1 MRFSLNATNHS
12 WPHPAGELAEL
23 ARRVDDSAVH
33 TLWVDDH
40 LILADPTADPNDAGH
55 LEAYTLL
62 GHLAALT
69 SRVRLGTMVSAAPF
83 RPPAL
88 LIAAVTALDVL
99 SEGRAWFGIG
109 AGHHVGEAIDMGLD
123 FPGVGARMD
132 RLADVLGLARHIW
145 RGDRSEFVGTG
156 IRVRAPRCEP
166 PPVQPGG
173 PPVLVGG
180 MGERRTLPLVA
191 RYADACN
198 FFDIPDGGAILRSK
212 LTVLRRCCADEG
224 RDLAEIETTMSTRF
238 TPEISTDDLLRK
250 AEAVAD
256 WGISHLVLIT
266 GSPWTPEAVRTVTD
280 AAARV

>member
-1 MRFSLNATNHS
+1 MRFSINATNHS
-12 WPHPAGELAEL
+12 WPSPAIELTEL
-23 ARRVDDSAVH
+23 ARRLDDSAVH

-40 LILADPTADPNDAGH
+40 LILADPSADPDDAGH

-62 GHLAALT
+62 GHLAART

-88 LIAAVTALDVL
+88 LVKAVTTLDVL

-109 AGHHVGEAIDMGLD
+109 AGHHEGEAIDMGLD

-132 RLADVLGLARHIW
+132 RLADVLALARQMW
-145 RGDRSEFVGTG
+145 RGDRSEFVGIGT
-156 IRVRAPRCEP
+156 RLRAPRCEP

-180 MGERRTLPLVA
+180 TGERRTLPLVA

-198 FFDIPDGGAILRSK
+198 LFDIPDGGATLRSK
-212 LTVLRRCCADEG
+212 LAVLRRYCADEG
-224 RDLAEIETTMSTRF
+224 RDPAEIEATMSTRL
-238 TPEISTDDLLRK
+238 TPETTTDDLLRK
-250 AEAVAD
+250 AEEAAG
-256 WGISHLVLIT
+256 WGIGHLVLIT
-266 GSPWTPEAVRTVTD
+266 GRPWSPEALTTVTD
-280 AAARV
+280 AAARG